1 MRQTVHLNLGSNN
14 GDSRSILE
22 RAVAAVF
29 QLHEGEGAPRRSS
42 VVESEPWGF
51 ESENRFLNTGV
62 EIETSLAP
70 EALLARL
77 QEIERS
83 EAPEGNIHRNADG
96 SYRDRYLDI
105 DIIFFGELTIE
116 TQELTVP
123 HPRWRERPFVTAPV
137 RELKTFSKLLD
148 SDL

>member
-1 MRQTVHLNLGSNN
+1 MIRPVHLNLGSNI

-29 QLHEGEGAPRRSS
+29 RLHEGKGAPRRSS
-42 VVESEPWGF
+42 VVESEPLGF
-51 ESENRFLNTGV
+51 NSENRFLNTGV

-70 EALLARL
+70 EELLMRL

-83 EAPEGNIHRNADG
+83 SAPEGNIHRNPDG

-116 TQELTVP
+116 TPWLSIP
-123 HPRWRERPFVTAPV
+123 HPRWRERPFVTGPV

>member
-1 MRQTVHLNLGSNN
+1 MSDTVHLNLGSNI

-29 QLHEGEGAPRRSS
+29 ALHEGAAPPRRSS
-42 VVESEPWGF
+42 FVESEPWGF
-51 ESENRFLNTGV
+51 RSANRFLNVGV
-62 EIETSLAP
+62 EIETSLP
-70 EALLARL
+70 PLELLGRL
-77 QEIERS
+77 QAIERAT
-83 EAPEGNIHRNADG
+83 APEGNLHRLPDG

-105 DIIFFGELTIE
+105 DIILYGSRSVLTP
-116 TQELTVP
+116 ELTVP
-123 HPRWRERPFVTAPV
+123 HPRWRERPFVTVPV

>member
-1 MRQTVHLNLGSNN
+1 MRQTVHLNLGSNI

-29 QLHEGEGAPRRSS
+29 RLHEGAGEPRRSS

-51 ESENRFLNTGV
+51 DSENRFLNTGV

-77 QEIERS
+77 KEIERS
-83 EAPEGNIHRNADG
+83 EAPEGNIHRNPDG

-116 TQELTVP
+116 TPELTVP

-137 RELKTFSKLLD
+137 RELKTFKKLLD